1 MVGAKLVILTDLPQQ
16 IPHLEANVQSNRH
29 LFTGEVICIPFSF
42 GEMASDLK
50 ERLRTHS
57 SPLVHE
63 LLLSSPKLSID
74 FLIGADI
81 AYDVSLLPPLST
93 TISSLVYSASAS
105 TFSDSCGCVSYLVE
119 TGNLPIIRWTSPL
132 PVRWR
137 DIYQWFLESLTEQ
150 NEEAGPTFQP
160 LTLQETV
167 ELFKRGTSSSSP
179 SGGHTSMTSLSAE
192 LDHHSATIDL
202 ESSFSRA
209 DVILHIFTQEP

>member
-1 MVGAKLVILTDLPQQ
+1 MSSCCLLP
-16 IPHLEANVQSNRH
+16 N
-29 LFTGEVICIPFSF
+29 
-42 GEMASDLK
+42 
-50 ERLRTHS
+50 
-57 SPLVHE
+57 SPLIFSSE
-63 LLLSSPKLSID
+63 PTSLTMCPCSPLSRQRSLLSCTQHQHQHSLTLVVAS
-74 FLIGADI
+74 LIWSRQ
-81 AYDVSLLPPLST
+81 VTSR
-93 TISSLVYSASAS
+93 SSV
-105 TFSDSCGCVSYLVE
+105 G
-119 TGNLPIIRWTSPL
+119 PHHSPL

-150 NEEAGPTFQP
+150 NEEAGPAFQP